1 MSVSRWKRRSAPW
14 WSLCVVVSLAAA
26 LLLPSLALAEQPF
39 RVATQI
45 EDRAGV
51 LGTGEA
57 EVAQAI
63 ERLQDDDDVQ
73 LWVTYVDTF
82 SGIGAQEWADE
93 TAVVSDLGLNDVL
106 LAVAVDDRAY
116 AYSVDQQF
124 PLDQAAMDAVMT
136 VYVEPA
142 LRDDDWA
149 GAAVAATTGISEQ
162 LTAASGGDGSGESSS
177 GGSSGGSGL
186 GVIVV
191 GVVVVVIVV
200 LVVALVLRRRGRRTG
215 AVVTGPGEAPPASL
229 EELRR
234 QANAALVGTDD
245 AVKTSA
251 EEVGFAAAQFGDE
264 QAAPFTAALNGA
276 QADLDQA
283 FKLRKQLDEAQDE
296 AAQRALLTQ
305 ILQHTEAANKGLD
318 AEADRFDRLRDLE
331 RTAPEVLDRL
341 EAQAGELEARLP
353 QAERAV
359 GELSG
364 VYASSAVAPVATA
377 PAEAAERLEFARQ
390 ELAAGREDVA
400 AGRQGEAAVDALA
413 AEAAVGQ
420 ARELLDS
427 VERLRRE
434 LAEAQARIDEAVA
447 ETRRDIAE
455 AQTAGGPQLQPLA
468 TAAEAAVAAAAN
480 AAGPEG
486 GRDPLGALRRLKDAD
501 DALEEALQLIR
512 DEQAR
517 RAKAA
522 ESYDRTASAARSAL
536 ASAEDFIRTHR
547 GGVDA
552 GPRTAVA
559 EARRELQRAEGLASS
574 DPEAAAQHAAR
585 AQDLA
590 DDAFASARDQA
601 GRAAAPMR
609 SEAGGP
615 GSMLAGMVIGGI
627 LAGAVG
633 GGGRGSGGGGGR
645 RGGGFGPPGF
655 GGGGTRMRRG
665 GGGRF

>member
-1 MSVSRWKRRSAPW
+1 M
-14 WSLCVVVSLAAA
+14 
-26 LLLPSLALAEQPF
+26 
-39 RVATQI
+39 
-45 EDRAGV
+45 
-51 LGTGEA
+51 
-57 EVAQAI
+57 
-63 ERLQDDDDVQ
+63 
-73 LWVTYVDTF
+73 
-82 SGIGAQEWADE
+82 GA
-93 TAVVSDLGLNDVL
+93 
-106 LAVAVDDRAY
+106 
-116 AYSVDQQF
+116 
-124 PLDQAAMDAVMT
+124 
-136 VYVEPA
+136 
-142 LRDDDWA
+142 
-149 GAAVAATTGISEQ
+149 
-162 LTAASGGDGSGESSS
+162 
-177 GGSSGGSGL
+177 
-186 GVIVV
+186 
-191 GVVVVVIVV
+191 IVV
-200 LVVALVLRRRGRRTG
+200 LVVVMVLRSRRRRRHG
-215 AVVTGPGEAPPASL
+215 AVVAGPGEAPPVSL

-234 QANAALVGTDD
+234 QANAALVDTDD

-264 QAAPFTAALNGA
+264 QAAPFTAALDGA

-296 AAQRALLTQ
+296 AAQRELLMR
-305 ILQHTEAANKGLD
+305 ILKHTGAANARLD

-341 EAQAGELEARLP
+341 EAQAGELEARRP
-353 QAERAV
+353 EVERVLA
-359 GELSG
+359 ELSG
-364 VYASSAVAPVATA
+364 VYAASAVAPVVTA
-377 PAEAAERLEFARQ
+377 PADAAERLEFARQ
-390 ELAAGREDVA
+390 QIAAGRDDVA

-420 ARELLDS
+420 TRELLDS

-434 LAEAQARIDEAVA
+434 LTEAQARIDEAVA

-468 TAAEAAVAAAAN
+468 TAAEAAVAAAAD

-590 DDAFASARDQA
+590 DEAFASAREQA

-609 SEAGGP
+609 GGAGGP
-615 GSMLAGMVIGGI
+615 GSMVAGMVIGGI
-627 LAGAVG
+627 LAGAD
-633 GGGRGSGGGGGR
+633 GRGRSGVR
-645 RGGGFGPPGF
+645 RRRWPSRRWVRPAGLRRRRYAHAPRRRRALLD
-655 GGGGTRMRRG
+655 TR
-665 GGGRF
+665 

>member
-1 MSVSRWKRRSAPW
+1 VSRWKRRSAPW

-26 LLLPSLALAEQPF
+26 LLFPSLALAEQPF

-162 LTAASGGDGSGESSS
+162 LQAASGGDGSGDGS
-177 GGSSGGSGL
+177 GEGSAGGSGAVL
-186 GVIVV
+186 IVAAVVV
-191 GVVVVVIVV
+191 GVIVV
-200 LVVALVLRRRGRRTG
+200 LVVVMVLRSRRRRRHG
-215 AVVTGPGEAPPASL
+215 AVVAGPGEAPPVSL

-234 QANAALVGTDD
+234 QANAALVDTDD

-264 QAAPFTAALNGA
+264 QAAPFTAALDGA

-296 AAQRALLTQ
+296 AAQRELLMR
-305 ILQHTEAANKGLD
+305 ILKHTGAANARLD

-341 EAQAGELEARLP
+341 EAQAGELEARRP
-353 QAERAV
+353 EVERVLA
-359 GELSG
+359 ELSG
-364 VYASSAVAPVATA
+364 VYAASAVAPVVTA
-377 PAEAAERLEFARQ
+377 PADAAERLEFARQ
-390 ELAAGREDVA
+390 QIAAGRDDVA
-400 AGRQGEAAVDALA
+400 AGRQGEAAFF
-413 AEAAVGQ
+413 
-420 ARELLDS
+420 
-427 VERLRRE
+427 
-434 LAEAQARIDEAVA
+434 
-447 ETRRDIAE
+447 
-455 AQTAGGPQLQPLA
+455 QPF
-468 TAAEAAVAAAAN
+468 TPV
-480 AAGPEG
+480 
-486 GRDPLGALRRLKDAD
+486 
-501 DALEEALQLIR
+501 
-512 DEQAR
+512 
-517 RAKAA
+517 
-522 ESYDRTASAARSAL
+522 
-536 ASAEDFIRTHR
+536 
-547 GGVDA
+547 
-552 GPRTAVA
+552 
-559 EARRELQRAEGLASS
+559 
-574 DPEAAAQHAAR
+574 
-585 AQDLA
+585 
-590 DDAFASARDQA
+590 
-601 GRAAAPMR
+601 
-609 SEAGGP
+609 
-615 GSMLAGMVIGGI
+615 
-627 LAGAVG
+627 
-633 GGGRGSGGGGGR
+633 
-645 RGGGFGPPGF
+645 
-655 GGGGTRMRRG
+655 
-665 GGGRF
+665 